1 MLGVLV
7 VVLATY
13 HVYSMQHIYYRQIN
27 RYCYP
32 YYDCEPDHE
41 ILPCTMNSTRDLCS
55 PCVDTMVQPDLIS
68 SPVNGD
74 TSATACFKPTT
85 ECLAQD
91 MTYKRI
97 VDDVKGFCD
106 SLHGCKCK
114 IAACFY
120 GDPCLC
126 NEKIDGCPPGTT
138 LNEAGECIP
147 CPNGTYKNDNGCGPC
162 RHLQSNLI
170 ANPSTQNTRIVN
182 THISLPSPAP
192 VHIHP
197 NRPEE
202 NDSLLVIF
210 IIALGVLTILLS
222 MVTIAI
228 CFKRSGFILTGICW
242 THVGREQLDNTD
254 RIQIEPLVKVTNQDD
269 NVIIRNAEGRILT
282 DNSAGD
288 ARPQYLLYP
297 FQSRQHTDVMSIPYD
312 SGFHA
317 QNIIIAAGDN
327 KLDEYNK
334 SRDSNSN
341 HNNTYRQTL
350 EQQLTDVDELPKY
363 TKTSATNERKI
374 EKKLKDKM
382 RKPLAIDIP
391 VRNPNDSFN
400 VSDTCSPVTTDS
412 EPHTLWTGSQ
422 VHQSDTSGYETQFND
437 ETLSSTFAAS
447 GDYMSMNVSTLNNS
461 DNNETILS
469 NLEIFNFGIKGLNIN
484 TFNSMSDQ
492 SETEMK
498 HCGPNSIDS
507 GVSLTYKHPDI

>member
-437 ETLSSTFAAS
+437 AS

>member
-437 ETLSSTFAAS
+437 AS
-447 GDYMSMNVSTLNNS
+447 GDYMSMNVSSKYT
-461 DNNETILS
+461 T
-469 NLEIFNFGIKGLNIN
+469 K
-484 TFNSMSDQ
+484 Q
-492 SETEMK
+492 Q
-498 HCGPNSIDS
+498 
-507 GVSLTYKHPDI
+507 

>member
-1 MLGVLV
+1 MK
-7 VVLATY
+7 
-13 HVYSMQHIYYRQIN
+13 HIYYKQLN
-27 RYCYP
+27 RYCLP
-32 YYDCEPDHE
+32 YYDCEPDNE
-41 ILPCTMNSTRDLCS
+41 IQPCTMNSTRDICS
-55 PCVDTMVQPDLIS
+55 PCVRGMVQPDLIS

-74 TSATACFKPTT
+74 TSVTACFKPETD
-85 ECLAQD
+85 CLAEGIIKN

-97 VDDVKGFCD
+97 LKNDDKGFCD
-106 SLHGCKCK
+106 NLYGCKCK
-114 IAACFY
+114 TTACFY

-126 NEKIDGCPPGTT
+126 DDKRGGCPPGTT

-162 RHLQSNLI
+162 RHLQSNHI
-170 ANPSTQNTRIVN
+170 AKPTTHNTRTVN
-182 THISLPSPAP
+182 TYISLPTP

-202 NDSLLVIF
+202 NDNLLVILM
-210 IIALGVLTILLS
+210 IALGVLTVLFS

-228 CFKRSGFILTGICW
+228 CFKRSGFMLTGICW
-242 THVGREQLDNTD
+242 THVGREQHDNTD

-282 DNSAGD
+282 DNPAGD
-288 ARPQYLLYP
+288 ARPQYLLYS
-297 FQSRQHTDVMSIPYD
+297 FQSRQHADVMSIPYD

-317 QNIIIAAGDN
+317 QNIIIAAGNN
-327 KLDEYNK
+327 KWDDCNK
-334 SRDSNSN
+334 SRNSNSN
-341 HNNTYRQTL
+341 YNNTYRQTS

-363 TKTSATNERKI
+363 TNTSSTNEMKI
-374 EKKLKDKM
+374 EMKWKNKM

-412 EPHTLWTGSQ
+412 EPHTLWTGSCRQ
-422 VHQSDTSGYETQFND
+422 VHQSDTSGYETQCND
-437 ETLSSTFAAS
+437 ETLPSTFAAS
-447 GDYMSMNVSTLNNS
+447 GDYMSMNVSTLNSSN
-461 DNNETILS
+461 NNETILS
-469 NLEIFNFGIKGLNIN
+469 NLENFNFGIKGLNMN
-484 TFNSMSDQ
+484 TLNSMSGQ
-492 SETEMK
+492 SETEIK